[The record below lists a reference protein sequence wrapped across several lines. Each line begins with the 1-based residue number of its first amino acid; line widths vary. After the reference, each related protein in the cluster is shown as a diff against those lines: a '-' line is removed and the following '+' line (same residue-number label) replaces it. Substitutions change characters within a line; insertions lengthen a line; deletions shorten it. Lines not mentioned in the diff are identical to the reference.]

1 MKLKLLLILLIFGVI
16 STLSLATT
24 EPTVTEDDDRDDT
37 QPESEEKDLE
47 ALKTK
52 EVDSKDKLTLAEIKL
67 KEANKPFVPSQRL
80 IEAQENTTKATEVLD
95 ATHEK
100 VDETNATVE
109 ENKKEFEIIRK
120 TFDKSKKRDTMLRK
134 KMNQLKSQL
143 LFATAKEMEVMEAHN
158 KTREHI
164 EQHRIGDAKKQ
175 YAKAVKQDTMKV
187 DNLKARE
194 AADKSTLK
202 ELLLS
207 IKKRLHGD
215 DPHTQRLL
223 QTVSDATRTIH
234 EAATGSKKYI
244 EAKNIM
250 KLTLHQLYKLNG
262 KGADL
267 AEMKASAKSLGK
279 DIRNLRKEITKS
291 EEKAADDAAILKEI
305 GVTNKIPSNV
315 TIQISDGHE
324 TYEKKRLI
332 IQEVALAMN
341 VTSLKKDYEATAKA
355 YRKEHNTT
363 FKKAKELFTET
374 QTALNNTVAELIQ
387 LLANLTVAEVQYKQD
402 KRKSDTMTVAQKA
415 MRAFDIEYAKEDVQ
429 AAKFKHTEIKAQL
442 KRAKEVLKVLK
453 QASADADNV
462 GTQVDAIKQ
471 KTEVKQSDIEIP
483 KFNRM
488 DPESIEDAEEKK
500 LENISPVH
508 VELARLAKHLM
519 WGANPESYMAEG
531 ERLRSML
538 KERKEAGNTTKTV
551 KVDASISKAL
561 LKNSKGLKFKAIS
574 NGLASGMPLDVVPK
588 NHCFDGKQN
597 FGEQGVDCGG
607 SCARRCG
614 FHHVLN
620 IRGAT
625 KDPYHKVSMI
635 PNQELLNPGES
646 EKPMMVKSLKELLVG
661 NADVGGHPNMEPVM
675 NDGKVQ
681 QLTHVENS
689 RHNNKDEKIRNWDH
703 NNRFKS
709 SRRNHLRRARKAK
722 HLHRHTHHRA
732 QHRHVKNHHM
742 KHDNQ

>member
-80 IEAQENTTKATEVLD
+80 IEAQENTTKATEVLE

-234 EAATGSKKYI
+234 EAATGKKIYR
-244 EAKNIM
+244 
-250 KLTLHQLYKLNG
+250 G
-262 KGADL
+262 K
-267 AEMKASAKSLGK
+267 EHYETYFTS
-279 DIRNLRKEITKS
+279 I
-291 EEKAADDAAILKEI
+291 
-305 GVTNKIPSNV
+305 
-315 TIQISDGHE
+315 IQI
-324 TYEKKRLI
+324 K
-332 IQEVALAMN
+332 
-341 VTSLKKDYEATAKA
+341 
-355 YRKEHNTT
+355 
-363 FKKAKELFTET
+363 
-374 QTALNNTVAELIQ
+374 
-387 LLANLTVAEVQYKQD
+387 
-402 KRKSDTMTVAQKA
+402 
-415 MRAFDIEYAKEDVQ
+415 
-429 AAKFKHTEIKAQL
+429 
-442 KRAKEVLKVLK
+442 
-453 QASADADNV
+453 
-462 GTQVDAIKQ
+462 
-471 KTEVKQSDIEIP
+471 
-483 KFNRM
+483 
-488 DPESIEDAEEKK
+488 
-500 LENISPVH
+500 
-508 VELARLAKHLM
+508 
-519 WGANPESYMAEG
+519 W
-531 ERLRSML
+531 
-538 KERKEAGNTTKTV
+538 
-551 KVDASISKAL
+551 
-561 LKNSKGLKFKAIS
+561 
-574 NGLASGMPLDVVPK
+574 
-588 NHCFDGKQN
+588 
-597 FGEQGVDCGG
+597 
-607 SCARRCG
+607 
-614 FHHVLN
+614 
-620 IRGAT
+620 
-625 KDPYHKVSMI
+625 
-635 PNQELLNPGES
+635 
-646 EKPMMVKSLKELLVG
+646 
-661 NADVGGHPNMEPVM
+661 
-675 NDGKVQ
+675 
-681 QLTHVENS
+681 
-689 RHNNKDEKIRNWDH
+689 
-703 NNRFKS
+703 
-709 SRRNHLRRARKAK
+709 
-722 HLHRHTHHRA
+722 
-732 QHRHVKNHHM
+732 
-742 KHDNQ
+742 